1 MNRLLS
7 NLACVTLVL
16 LAVATLAIGQNST
29 PAPTG
34 LPQISST
41 ADPASAAEREQIWNS
56 PTMLRARAWVQE
68 YCDRSAKIT
77 PEEKEQYMTELENLS
92 PTQMKL
98 WLLKFNHEEDMIRQ
112 QQSDFNL
119 ARQAHLKSAASMN
132 SQTQED
138 YANINRD
145 ENEAAEAEEQS
156 IKATDQMANERSE
169 QNMADKSVWGQGY
182 GGYYDPFSGV
192 GPGLGYGYSPH
203 IHVHVHP

>member
-34 LPQISST
+34 LPQITST

-92 PTQMKL
+92 PAQMKL
-98 WLLKFNHEEDMIRQ
+98 WLLKFNHEEDTIRQ
-112 QQSDFNL
+112 QQAAFNQ
-119 ARQAHLKSAASMN
+119 ARQYGMNRASSMN
-132 SQTQED
+132 SQTQKD

-156 IKATDQMANERSE
+156 IKETDQIANQRSE

-182 GGYYDPFSGV
+182 GGYYDPFGGV
-192 GPGLGYGYSPH
+192 GPFPGYGGGS
-203 IHVHVHP
+203 HVHFHIYP